1 MKIKNSLKALPILP
15 LTAILLCAGLQ
26 SFAQNGKYVLKGNL
40 AHLTGKVY
48 LGHEVNGSPVKV
60 DSTTLVNGEFVFK
73 GAVRSPEFYNL
84 THKGLKY
91 PIQFILENSAI
102 TVTKPAD
109 SLARIEIKGSAAY
122 DVYMGFYNAPWKEI
136 TTKAGTIYGK
146 IDKAEAA
153 AKAAGTKVDSLTRA
167 GFDQEFAALDL
178 QNRTAVKEYISKY
191 PSSAGSAAI
200 IYDRFIAYPN
210 YPAATELFA
219 ALTKEAQQSS
229 IGASITKSIAIDA
242 KTAKGKPAPA
252 FSMSDKDGKI
262 VHLSD
267 FKGKYVLIDFW
278 ASWCGPCRKENPN
291 VVAAYKKYHDQGFE
305 IIGISL
311 DSNKEA
317 WLKAVDKDG
326 LTWTQV
332 SDLKGWQCATAST
345 YGVKAVPASF
355 LIDPNGKVVGK
366 DLRGEEL
373 NKTLADLFK

>member
-1 MKIKNSLKALPILP
+1 MKNNLKSLPIIP
-15 LTAILLCAGLQ
+15 LATILLFSGLQ
-26 SFAQNGKYVLKGNL
+26 SFAQNGKYLLKGNL

-48 LGHEVNGSPVKV
+48 LGHEVNGNPVKV
-60 DSTTLVNGEFVFK
+60 DSATLVNGEFVFK
-73 GAVRSPEFYNL
+73 GAVKSPEFYSL
-84 THKGLKY
+84 THKNLKY

-102 TVTKPAD
+102 TVTKTAD
-109 SLARIEIKGSAAY
+109 SLAMAEVKGSAAQE
-122 DVYMGFYNAPWKEI
+122 VYMGFYTEPWKEI
-136 TTKAGTIYGK
+136 TAKAGQIYGK

-153 AKAAGTKVDSLTRA
+153 AKAAGVKVDSLTRA
-167 GFDQEFAALDL
+167 GFDQEFAALDV
-178 QNRTAVKEYISKY
+178 QNKNAVKEYIGKH
-191 PSSAGSAAI
+191 PSSAGAAAI

-210 YPAATELFA
+210 FPVATELFA
-219 ALTKEAQQSS
+219 SLTKDAQQSV
-229 IGASITKSIAIDA
+229 IGSSITKAIAIDA
-242 KTAKGKPAPA
+242 KTAKGKLAPA
-252 FSMSDKDGKI
+252 FSMADKDGKI

-291 VVAAYKKYHDQGFE
+291 VVAAYKKYHDKGFE

-326 LTWTQV
+326 LTWTHL
-332 SDLKGWQCATAST
+332 SDLKGWQCATATT

>member
-1 MKIKNSLKALPILP
+1 MKNNLKSLPIIP
-15 LTAILLCAGLQ
+15 LAAILLFSGLQ
-26 SFAQNGKYVLKGNL
+26 SFAQNGKYLLKGNL

-48 LGHEVNGSPVKV
+48 LGHEVNGNPVKV
-60 DSTTLVNGEFVFK
+60 DSATLVNGEFVFK
-73 GAVRSPEFYNL
+73 GAVKSPEFYSL
-84 THKGLKY
+84 THKNLKY

-102 TVTKPAD
+102 TVTKTAD
-109 SLARIEIKGSAAY
+109 SLAMAEVKGSAAQE
-122 DVYMGFYNAPWKEI
+122 VYMGFYKVPWKEI
-136 TTKAGTIYGK
+136 TAKAGQIYGK

-153 AKAAGTKVDSLTRA
+153 AKAAGVKVDSLTRA
-167 GFDQEFAALDL
+167 GFDQEFAALDV
-178 QNRTAVKEYISKY
+178 QNKNAVKEYIGKH
-191 PSSAGSAAI
+191 PSSAGAAAI

-210 YPAATELFA
+210 FPVATELFA
-219 ALTKEAQQSS
+219 SLTKDAQQSV
-229 IGASITKSIAIDA
+229 IGSSITKAIAIDA
-242 KTAKGKPAPA
+242 KTAKGKLAPA
-252 FSMSDKDGKI
+252 FSMADKDGKI

-291 VVAAYKKYHDQGFE
+291 VVAAYKKYHDKGFE

-326 LTWTQV
+326 LTWTHL
-332 SDLKGWQCATAST
+332 SDLKGWQCATATT

>member
-1 MKIKNSLKALPILP
+1 MKNNLKSLPIIP
-15 LTAILLCAGLQ
+15 LAAILLFSGLQ
-26 SFAQNGKYVLKGNL
+26 SFAQNGKYLLKGNL

-48 LGHEVNGSPVKV
+48 LGHEVNGNPVKV
-60 DSTTLVNGEFVFK
+60 DSATLVNGEFVFK
-73 GAVRSPEFYNL
+73 GAVKSPEFYSL
-84 THKGLKY
+84 THKNLKY

-102 TVTKPAD
+102 TVTKTAD
-109 SLARIEIKGSAAY
+109 SLAMAEVKGSAAQE
-122 DVYMGFYNAPWKEI
+122 VYMGFYTVPWKEI
-136 TTKAGTIYGK
+136 TAKAGEIYGK

-153 AKAAGTKVDSLTRA
+153 AKAAGVKVDSLTRA
-167 GFDQEFAALDL
+167 GFDQEFAALDV
-178 QNRTAVKEYISKY
+178 QNKNAVKEYISKH
-191 PSSAGSAAI
+191 PSSAGAAAI

-210 YPAATELFA
+210 FPVATELFA
-219 ALTKEAQQSS
+219 SLTKDAQQSV
-229 IGASITKSIAIDA
+229 IGSSITKAIAIDA

-252 FSMSDKDGKI
+252 FSMADKDGKI

-291 VVAAYKKYHDQGFE
+291 VVAAYKKYHDKGFE

-326 LTWTQV
+326 LTWTHL
-332 SDLKGWQCATAST
+332 SDLKGWQCATATT

>member
-1 MKIKNSLKALPILP
+1 MKNNIKSLHILP
-15 LTAILLCAGLQ
+15 LSAILLFSGLQ
-26 SFAQNGKYVLKGNL
+26 SFAQNGKYLLKGNL

-73 GAVRSPEFYNL
+73 GAVKSPEFYSL
-84 THKGLKY
+84 THKNLKY

-102 TVTKPAD
+102 TVTKTAD
-109 SLARIEIKGSAAY
+109 SLAMAEVKGSAAQ
-122 DVYMGFYNAPWKEI
+122 DVYMGFYKVPWKEI
-136 TTKAGTIYGK
+136 TAKAGQIYGK

-153 AKAAGTKVDSLTRA
+153 AKAAGVKVDSLTRA
-167 GFDQEFAALDL
+167 GFDQEFVALDA
-178 QNRTAVKEYISKY
+178 QNKNAVKEYIGKH
-191 PSSAGSAAI
+191 PSSAGAAAI

-210 YPAATELFA
+210 FPVATELFA
-219 ALTKEAQQSS
+219 GLTKEAQQST
-229 IGASITKSIAIDA
+229 IGAAITKAIAIDA

-252 FSMSDKDGKI
+252 FSMADKDGKI

-291 VVAAYKKYHDQGFE
+291 VVAAYKKHHDKGFE

-326 LTWTQV
+326 LTWTHV
-332 SDLKGWQCATAST
+332 SDLKGWQCATATT

>member
-1 MKIKNSLKALPILP
+1 MKNNLKSLPIIP
-15 LTAILLCAGLQ
+15 LAAILLFSGLQ
-26 SFAQNGKYVLKGNL
+26 SFAQNGKYLLKGNL

-48 LGHEVNGSPVKV
+48 LGHEVNGNPVKV
-60 DSTTLVNGEFVFK
+60 DSATLVNGEFVFK
-73 GAVRSPEFYNL
+73 GAVKSPEFYSL
-84 THKGLKY
+84 THKNLKY

-102 TVTKPAD
+102 TVTKTAD
-109 SLARIEIKGSAAY
+109 SLAMAEVKGSAAQE
-122 DVYMGFYNAPWKEI
+122 VYMGFYKVPWKEI
-136 TTKAGTIYGK
+136 TAKAGQIYGK

-153 AKAAGTKVDSLTRA
+153 AKAAGVKVDSLTRA
-167 GFDQEFAALDL
+167 GFDQEFAALDV
-178 QNRTAVKEYISKY
+178 QNKNAVKEYISKH
-191 PSSAGSAAI
+191 PSSAGAAAI

-210 YPAATELFA
+210 FPVATELFA
-219 ALTKEAQQSS
+219 SLTKDAQQSV
-229 IGASITKSIAIDA
+229 IGSSITKAIAIDA
-242 KTAKGKPAPA
+242 KTAKGKLAPA
-252 FSMSDKDGKI
+252 FSMADKDGKI

-291 VVAAYKKYHDQGFE
+291 VVAAYKKYHDKGFE

-326 LTWTQV
+326 LTWTHV
-332 SDLKGWQCATAST
+332 SDLKGWQCATATT